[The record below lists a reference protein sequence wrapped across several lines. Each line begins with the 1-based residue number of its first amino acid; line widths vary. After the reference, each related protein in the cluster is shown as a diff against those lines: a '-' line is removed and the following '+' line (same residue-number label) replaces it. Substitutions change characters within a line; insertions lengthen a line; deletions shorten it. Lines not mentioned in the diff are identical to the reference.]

1 MEATI
6 LGYIGQYRVYRVNG
20 KENGNYCLAAAFSS
34 VIFQKLRPRL
44 HSLEVFQVGWD
55 ASG

>member
-6 LGYIGQYRVYRVNG
+6 LGYTGQYRVCNG
-20 KENGNYCLAAAFSS
+20 KENGNYCLAAFSS
-34 VIFQKLRPRL
+34 VIFQKLRLRL